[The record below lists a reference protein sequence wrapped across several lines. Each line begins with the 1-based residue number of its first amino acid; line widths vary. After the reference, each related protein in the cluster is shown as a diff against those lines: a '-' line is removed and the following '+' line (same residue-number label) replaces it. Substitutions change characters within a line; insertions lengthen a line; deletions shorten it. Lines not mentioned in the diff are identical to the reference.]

1 MVGILPVAMQLKGK
15 RAFITGGARGI
26 GLAVAAELLDRDCA
40 VVISDVEASALEAAE
55 DTLRAAGGTVEAL
68 QLDVTDPVAVDALP
82 DRLGEIDILVNNAG
96 TVRGGAFLD
105 VHPDDHARV
114 IQVNLE
120 GLMRVTHALL
130 AGLIARPEAAIVNLA
145 SAAGFVGLPFAGPY
159 AATKWG
165 VLGFGES
172 LRLELLETG
181 HRHVRLTH
189 VCPSYVDT
197 ELFKGAAVLKST
209 RRLTPS
215 GLARKVVRAV
225 ERKQLWVRTPWLVA
239 VTPALRGILP
249 QGLTDRILRASGAT
263 RSMLPWRGREQ

>member
-1 MVGILPVAMQLKGK
+1 MQLKGK

-26 GLAVAAELLDRDCA
+26 GLAVAGELLKRDCA
-40 VVISDVEASALEAAE
+40 VVISDIEESALGMARKQLQAE
-55 DTLRAAGGTVEAL
+55 GHEVETIV
-68 QLDVTDPVAVDALP
+68 LDVTDSAAVETSAA
-82 DRLGEIDILVNNAG
+82 RLGVIDLLVNNAG
-96 TVRGGAFLD
+96 TVCGGAFLD
-105 VHPDDHARV
+105 VTPDDHARV

-130 AGLIARPEAAIVNLA
+130 GGLIARPEAAIVNLA

-181 HRHVRLTH
+181 NQHVRLTH

-197 ELFKGAAVLKST
+197 ELFRGAAVLKST

-215 GLARKVVRAV
+215 GLARRVVRAV
-225 ERKQLWVRTPWLVA
+225 ERNRLWVRTPWLVA
-239 VTPALRGILP
+239 VTPMLRGILP
-249 QGLTDRILRASGAT
+249 QAMTDRILRASGAT
-263 RSMLPWRGREQ
+263 RSMLPWQGREQ